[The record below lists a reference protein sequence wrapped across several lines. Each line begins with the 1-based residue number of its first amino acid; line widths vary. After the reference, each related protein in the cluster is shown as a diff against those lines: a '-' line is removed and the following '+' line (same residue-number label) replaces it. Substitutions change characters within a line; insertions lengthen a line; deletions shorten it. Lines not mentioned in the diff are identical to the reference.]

1 MASLTSLRTEYDPAA
16 LTPADE
22 TPFDEVRVG
31 RYWGFVRRQWPVLLL
46 TVALGGVLGMAWS
59 ATVQHTYTSTVSV
72 LVPPVAVET
81 GLPSPDDGP
90 FAIVDP
96 VPSLDTMDTEAQL
109 ATSGLVLAQLRKV
122 SGFRVPADRLA
133 GRVTVSAA
141 PYSRVLVIGV
151 RANRPGNAR
160 QGARVV
166 ARTFVK
172 LRNRVIGQYQTRNR
186 QAINRRIAVLKA
198 ELRVL
203 SADPNSPARV
213 TVRTRHQAIQRD
225 ILDAQK
231 QLKYADELAAVI
243 RAPRKPDHADDP
255 HSAVNRTSGMG
266 VGLLAGLAIGLVRDR
281 RPRRLRYARDVRRR
295 IPVPVLTDTGRED
308 LADSGRRLRNLAFGE
323 DARTVLVTGMPGD
336 TADAIAVSV
345 AAAFAHG
352 GAPTTLLRVAD
363 GTVPSPPSAGRGPG
377 DRDDG
382 LGPFRVESLAAD
394 DGDRGLAA
402 AVERAQRDA
411 GVVVI
416 SGPPLETAEAVTLA
430 TLSDLTVV
438 TVALKQVTDRPLIAA
453 IAHLVAAGAPPR
465 GIVITHHKKA

>member
-1 MASLTSLRTEYDPAA
+1 VAPLTSLRTEYDPAA

-46 TVALGGVLGMAWS
+46 TVALGGVLGTARS
-59 ATVQHTYTSTVSV
+59 ATVQHTYTSTVGV
-72 LVPPVAVET
+72 LVPPVPVET
-81 GLPSPDDGP
+81 GLPPLEKGP
-90 FAIVDP
+90 FETLDP
-96 VPSLDTMDTEAQL
+96 APTLDTMDTDAQL
-109 ATSGLVLAQLRKV
+109 ATSGLVLEQLRKV
-122 SGFRVPADRLA
+122 PGFHVPSDRLA
-133 GRVTVSAA
+133 ERVSVSTA

-166 ARTFVK
+166 ARTFVT

-186 QAINRRIAVLKA
+186 QALNGRIAVLKA
-198 ELRVL
+198 ELRALRPGPYVL
-203 SADPNSPARV
+203 TRV

-231 QLKYADELAAVI
+231 QLKFTDELADVV
-243 RAPRKPDHADDP
+243 RAPQKPAHADDP

-266 VGLLAGLAIGLVRDR
+266 MGLLSGLAIGLVRDR

-308 LADSGRRLRNLAFGE
+308 LADSGRRVRNLAFGE

-363 GTVPSPPSAGRGPG
+363 EMIPPPPSGAPPPG

-382 LGPFRVESLAAD
+382 LGSFRVESLAAD
-394 DGDRGLAA
+394 DGDRGLVA
-402 AVERAQRDA
+402 AVDRAHHDA

-416 SGPPLETAEAVTLA
+416 SGPPLDTAEAVTLA
-430 TLSDLTVV
+430 ALSDLTVV
-438 TVALKQVTDRPLIAA
+438 TVALKQVTDRPLITA
-453 IAHLVAAGAPPR
+453 ISHLVRAGAPPR
-465 GIVITHHKKA
+465 GIVITHKKKA